1 MAARSHSEKP
11 ICQYLL
17 HQLANL
23 DDQNVQYEVFRVLN
37 RLEEVLKWP
46 EIRIMRNLKWPPFC
60 FIKFYFYSH
69 LDL

>member
-23 DDQNVQYEVFRVLN
+23 DDQNVQYEFFWGAESIERGFEMIWNKDHAKFKMAAV
-37 RLEEVLKWP
+37 
-46 EIRIMRNLKWPPFC
+46 PFYQTL
-60 FIKFYFYSH
+60 FLFT